1 MVKAV
6 PKFVWLISASI
17 VLWSAPALAQNTRT
31 FSIAD
36 ERQIRRAVVAL
47 REAILKE
54 DLKQLLRQI
63 SGAGLTCTD
72 TDYSYKMIR
81 EFLMNKRSHLYMSLF
96 GSARFSQQ
104 CGSGYPVKYPAI
116 SEQEFL
122 RTANDSMLIVRIE
135 TNWASVTLTSPNPRH
150 YPREWSFHRE
160 GGTWKVAGGSWIV
173 GRCAC
178 G

>member
-1 MVKAV
+1 MVKGAS
-6 PKFVWLISASI
+6 KLLTLISVSI
-17 VLWSAPALAQNTRT
+17 VLWSTPAFSQNERT

-36 ERQIRRAVVAL
+36 ERQIRRAVVAI

-63 SGAGLTCTD
+63 SGVGLTCTD
-72 TDYSYKMIR
+72 TGYSHKMIGA
-81 EFLMNKRSHLYMSLF
+81 FLDDKTSHLYMSLF
-96 GSARFSQQ
+96 DSAQFSLR
-104 CGSGYPVKYPAI
+104 CGNEYPAQYPAI

-122 RTANDSMLIVRIE
+122 RTANDSMLIVR
-135 TNWASVTLTSPNPRH
+135 TDSNWARVTLTSPNPRH

-160 GGTWKVAGGSWIV
+160 GGTWKVAGGSWV
-173 GRCAC
+173 VARCGR

>member
-1 MVKAV
+1 MS
-6 PKFVWLISASI
+6 LISASI

-54 DLKQLLRQI
+54 DLNQLSRQI

-72 TDYSYKMIR
+72 TDYSYKMIKA
-81 EFLMNKRSHLYMSLF
+81 FLTNKRSHLYMSLF
-96 GSARFSQQ
+96 DSARFSQQ

-116 SEQEFL
+116 SEQEFPQ
-122 RTANDSMLIVRIE
+122 TANDSVRIVRIDS
-135 TNWASVTLTSPNPRH
+135 NWARVTLTSPNPRH

>member
-1 MVKAV
+1 MS
-6 PKFVWLISASI
+6 LISASI
-17 VLWSAPALAQNTRT
+17 VLWSAPAFAQNTRT

-72 TDYSYKMIR
+72 TDYSYKMIKA
-81 EFLMNKRSHLYMSLF
+81 FLTNKRSHLYMSLF
-96 GSARFSQQ
+96 DSARFSQQ

-116 SEQEFL
+116 SEQEFPQ
-122 RTANDSMLIVRIE
+122 TANDSVRIVRIDS
-135 TNWASVTLTSPNPRH
+135 NWARVTLTSPNPRH

>member
-1 MVKAV
+1 LVKGV
-6 PKFVWLISASI
+6 STLLSLISASI
-17 VLWSAPALAQNTRT
+17 VLWSAPAFSQDTRM

-47 REAILKE
+47 REAILKK
-54 DLKQLLRQI
+54 DLKDLLRQI

-81 EFLMNKRSHLYMSLF
+81 AFLDDKKSHLYMSLF
-96 GSARFSQQ
+96 DSARFSQQ
-104 CGSGYPVKYPAI
+104 CGNEYPVEYPAI

-122 RTANDSMLIVRIE
+122 RTANDSMLIVR
-135 TNWASVTLTSPNPRH
+135 TDSNWARVTLTSPNPRH

-160 GGTWKVAGGSWIV
+160 GGTWKVAGGSWVV
-173 GRCAC
+173 GRCGC